1 MFYRPGQPTG
11 LAFNPF
17 KAIIAPRPIG
27 WVSTMDAQGRVNLAP
42 YSFFNAVGS
51 NPDMIAFG
59 SDGLK
64 DSILNARET
73 GEFVYNLVTMP
84 LVEKMNLSSVA
95 LPRGENEFE
104 FGNIGTS
111 PSQVV
116 KPPRVAD
123 TPAAFECRVV
133 NFLELKDIDGN
144 NTDRFL
150 VIGQIVGVHIKD
162 DFIVDGRFDMVKA
175 QTVARCGYKDY
186 VLIEKLFEL
195 LRPDERP

>member
-1 MFYRPGQPTG
+1 MFYKPGQPTG

-27 WVSTMDAQGRVNLAP
+27 WVSTVDAQGRLNLAP

-64 DSILNARET
+64 DSVLNARET

-84 LVEKMNLSSVA
+84 LIEKMNLSSVA
-95 LPRGENEFE
+95 LPHGENEFE
-104 FGNIGTS
+104 FGDISTA
-111 PSQVV
+111 PSQIV

-123 TPAAFECRVV
+123 TPAAFECKVV
-133 NFLELKDIDGN
+133 NFLELKDLDGN
-144 NTDRFL
+144 DTDRFL

-162 DFIVDGRFDMVKA
+162 DYIVDGRFDMVKA

-195 LRPDERP
+195 LRPDETP